1 LFLLFKSK
9 GKGDTPDFAGLP
21 DEELV
26 RLFAEEASERAMEE
40 IFNRYSHLVYGVC
53 RNLVKDSEVARDLVL
68 TVFEKLLRSLAES
81 NVRNLKSW
89 VLVVARN
96 ECYLH
101 FRKAKH
107 KMVSI
112 DDQANGH
119 ASFPGLTDDGGGEDH
134 EEKERLLTRVVD
146 GLEKLKMEQ
155 NVCLN
160 LLYLQGKSYQEICE
174 TTGFT
179 FGQVK
184 SHVQNGKRNLKLMLE
199 DETDE

>member
-1 LFLLFKSK
+1 MFLLFKSK
-9 GKGDTPDFAGLP
+9 GKGNVPDFSSLT

-26 RLFAEEASERAMEE
+26 RLFTEQASEQAMEE

-81 NVRNLKSW
+81 NVRSLKAW

-101 FRKAKH
+101 FRKAKY

-112 DDQANGH
+112 DDEANGH
-119 ASFPGLTDDGGGEDH
+119 TYFPGLSDEGEMENH
-134 EEKERLLTRVVD
+134 LEKEALLTKVVD

-155 NVCLN
+155 NICLN

-174 TTGFT
+174 ITGFN
-179 FGQVK
+179 FMQVK

-199 DETDE
+199 GETDE